1 MTHHLGSQIL
11 SIEWIEWEEI
21 ASAFAEEKT
30 GTNVTSEHF
39 DYITSQSQLFFLSI
53 LLLQNCVYPAEYEGH
68 FDSLMISKD
77 EIMESVRSLAN
88 QIKEDYKGCRPV
100 IVCVLKGA
108 NPVRL
113 STKRKIVELVGWF
126 RMLILNSLSRI
137 CTCFG
142 ALNVSFI
149 STYWMHCRAVGK
161 GLTQSS
167 SESPRTKERNQ
178 RVM

>member
-1 MTHHLGSQIL
+1 
-11 SIEWIEWEEI
+11 
-21 ASAFAEEKT
+21 
-30 GTNVTSEHF
+30 
-39 DYITSQSQLFFLSI
+39 
-53 LLLQNCVYPAEYEGH
+53 
-68 FDSLMISKD
+68 MISKD

-113 STKRKIVELVGWF
+113 STKLKIVELVGWF

-137 CTCFG
+137 FTCFG
-142 ALNVSFI
+142 ALNVSSI

-161 GLTQSS
+161 GLTQNS